1 MEFLNG
7 PQLFD
12 SMFAEDP
19 DAEKLALLP
28 GMEALLKTYPY
39 YEWQNIEIK
48 PQMKAILNNTLL
60 NIGFF
65 FGIEVSLKN
74 L

>member
-28 GMEALLKTYPY
+28 GMEALLETYPC
-39 YEWQNIEIK
+39 YEWQNMQIK
-48 PQMKAILNNTLL
+48 PQMKAILYNTLL
-60 NIGFF
+60 KIGAFF
-65 FGIEVSLKN
+65 KLFFRFDFF
-74 L
+74 